1 MHVRVVFTLIEE
13 AEIEQRFF
21 QEPNSYK
28 KVIILRYT
36 KALGSVL
43 IAPKQEN
50 WFSGI
55 ISHFDSKMSSS
66 AVQTIN
72 IETKCLIR
80 QSKRG

>member
-21 QEPNSYK
+21 QESNSYK

-50 WFSGI
+50 WFLGLYLI
-55 ISHFDSKMSSS
+55 LI
-66 AVQTIN
+66 V
-72 IETKCLIR
+72 KCR
-80 QSKRG
+80 HPPYRP